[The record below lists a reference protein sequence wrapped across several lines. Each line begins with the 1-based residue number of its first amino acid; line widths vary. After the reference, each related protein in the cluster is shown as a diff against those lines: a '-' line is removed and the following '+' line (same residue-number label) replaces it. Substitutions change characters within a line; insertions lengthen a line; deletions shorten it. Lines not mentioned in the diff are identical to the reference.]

1 MAHVTTFVP
10 LPPSYRGGTEEYA
23 YQVAR
28 ALAESVPVRI
38 LTTRVRWDAAATPVP
53 TGRAELATL
62 AAFELWE
69 RPVVHGGAARRQIRD
84 SAAGASLLHLHMPF
98 PTVEKRVALLA
109 NSAKLPLVL
118 TYHMDA
124 HFGGPALSTV
134 VDGAYRALSARP
146 ALERASVVVS
156 NSLGYARDSP
166 VLSRYLDKVRV
177 IPKGVDLERLGLSP
191 HASPSGNS
199 GAERLPDSWTGSTGR
214 RILFVGR
221 LVPYK
226 GLPVLLRGFAQFLAQ
241 GGQAR
246 LFVAG
251 RGPQERRLR
260 ALAAE
265 LSLGD
270 RLVFLGFVPD
280 ASLGPLY
287 RQADLVACTSVSRL
301 ESSPT
306 ALEEAA
312 AFGTPVLGP
321 ALPGAEESIPWDG
334 TRGILVPPFDVG
346 AVAASI
352 EKLLGQPRPPPPLK
366 VRTWADVAQDY
377 LALFRELGS
386 ARPR

>member
-1 MAHVTTFVP
+1 MDPVTTFVP

-28 ALAESVPVRI
+28 ALAESTPVRI

-62 AAFELWE
+62 EAFELWE
-69 RPVVHGGAARRQIRD
+69 RPVVHGRAARREVRE
-84 SAAGASLLHLHMPF
+84 AAANSSLLHLHMPF
-98 PTVEKRVALLA
+98 PTVEKRVAVLA
-109 NSAKLPLVL
+109 QSSKLPLVL

-124 HFGGPALSTV
+124 HFGGPALSAV

-146 ALERASVVVS
+146 ALDRASVVVS

-191 HASPSGNS
+191 PASPNGSP
-199 GAERLPDSWTGSTGR
+199 GAPRLPDSWTGTSGQ

-226 GLPVLLRGFAQFLAQ
+226 GLPVLLRGFAQFLAK

-251 RGPQERRLR
+251 RGPEEARLR

-265 LSLGD
+265 LALGE
-270 RLVFLGFVPD
+270 RLAFLGFVPD
-280 ASLGPLY
+280 GCLGSLY

-321 ALPGAEESIPWDG
+321 SLPGAEESIPSDG
-334 TRGILVPPFDVG
+334 TRGVLVPPFDVAG
-346 AVAASI
+346 VASSI
-352 EKLLGQPRPPPPLK
+352 DKLLGQPRPPPPEK
-366 VRTWADVAQDY
+366 VRSWADVAHDY
-377 LALFRELGS
+377 LALFQELGS
-386 ARPR
+386 DRGR